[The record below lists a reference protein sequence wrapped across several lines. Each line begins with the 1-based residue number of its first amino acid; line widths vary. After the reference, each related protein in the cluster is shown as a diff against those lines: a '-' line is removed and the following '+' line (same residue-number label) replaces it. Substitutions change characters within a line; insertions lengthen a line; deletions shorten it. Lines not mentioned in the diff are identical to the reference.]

1 MSVTI
6 DRRMFTVDEYHQ
18 MAASGILTEDDR
30 VELINGEIISMRPIN
45 SPHASVVDRISNL
58 LMSELGRSAIVRVQS
73 PLQIPE
79 HSEPEPDV
87 ILLAYRHDFYATAH
101 PQPDDVYLL
110 IEVADSSLSID
121 RELKLPLYAQA
132 SVLEVW
138 IVNLIDQQIE
148 MHRSPSAEGY
158 QEITVAQRGEKLTIP
173 NFSRVIS
180 VEDLIGPSLPGS

>member
-18 MAASGILTEDDR
+18 MVASGISTEDDR

-148 MHRSPSAEGY
+148 MHKSPSAEGY
-158 QEITVAQRGEKLTIP
+158 QEITVAQRSEKLTVP
-173 NFSRVIS
+173 NFSWTVS
-180 VEDLIGPSLPGS
+180 VEDLIGPSSQDD